1 MKNIKKKSICV
12 LVLTIL
18 FISCK
23 SEMENKQYDSV
34 DVQLTV
40 SIKDK
45 NGKDLLDTSQIGFID
60 ISKIHKFYLDKNGQ
74 KIEFYHSNYNAPNGI
89 SYSPGNELRDEKYLW
104 IYLDETNDKSINYIK
119 WNNAREDTITADIV
133 RIETNVQATNI
144 KYNGIDIDEILRNN
158 WETKGTAFYP
168 LIWE

>member
-1 MKNIKKKSICV
+1 MKYIKKNTICV
-12 LVLTIL
+12 LLLAIL

-23 SEMENKQYDSV
+23 SEMENKSYDAL
-34 DVQLTV
+34 DVQLAV

-45 NGKDLLDTSQIGFID
+45 YGKDLLDTSQNGFID
-60 ISKIHKFYLDKNGQ
+60 ISKVRKFYLDKNGT
-74 KIEFYHSNYNAPNGI
+74 KIEYYYSNYDAPNGL

-119 WNNAREDTITADIV
+119 WNDTREDIITADIV

-144 KYNGIDIDEILRNN
+144 KYNGVDIDEILRKN